1 MQLTAQYTD
10 IVKDIADVI
19 HSPARPALKLEMAK
33 IVVIKTDN
41 APSES
46 KLKSSHLFVIQK
58 T

>member
-1 MQLTAQYTD
+1 M
-10 IVKDIADVI
+10 KDIADVI
-19 HSPARPALKLEMAK
+19 HKPARPALKLEMAK

-46 KLKSSHLFVIQK
+46 KLKSNHLFVIQK